1 MCFHDESWPVRDEA
15 CLACGT
21 FCLAYADECLSE
33 LPTLF
38 ERWTEQLSDQV
49 RDDFISPCTYIY
61 IYMLTPFNNR
71 YGVYVRMLLLPLEMP
86 LQPTDLQC

>member
-61 IYMLTPFNNR
+61 IYI
-71 YGVYVRMLLLPLEMP
+71 
-86 LQPTDLQC
+86 C